1 MMSNDVVTKEASVV
15 PSLKNMSVEEI
26 AALTGQE
33 MSGASNNQG
42 LPRLGINHS
51 EEDSEGR
58 TISRGKFAL
67 KLPSLVT
74 AYAKE
79 AHVRIFYRLYTY
91 SRWDADQNTFG
102 SSTANKPFF
111 YIANYANDATGPR
124 APRSGVGEGEGEG
137 EGECEGEE

>member
-33 MSGASNNQG
+33 VGGSESNQG
-42 LPRLGINHS
+42 LPRLAINHS

-79 AHVRIFYRLYTY
+79 AHVRIFYRLYT
-91 SRWDADQNTFG
+91 
-102 SSTANKPFF
+102 
-111 YIANYANDATGPR
+111 
-124 APRSGVGEGEGEG
+124 
-137 EGECEGEE
+137 